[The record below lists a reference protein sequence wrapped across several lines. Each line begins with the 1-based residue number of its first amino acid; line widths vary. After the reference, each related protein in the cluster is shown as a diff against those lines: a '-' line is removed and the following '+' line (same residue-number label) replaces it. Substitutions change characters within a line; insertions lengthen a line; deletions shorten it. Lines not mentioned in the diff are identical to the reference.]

1 VASRKAAPGRGP
13 ARLACP
19 GAACYLSAILKKIAT
34 KEPIPDMKL
43 SITEKD
49 GVLLVGDLP
58 QKFDYTVCNE
68 ALRHITP
75 ALDGGPKKLVISF
88 TGVGFLDSCGIGTLI
103 TLRNRLMKE
112 KGAMALCDIG
122 ERLEN
127 ILKITDLRKVFA
139 LYGNADQAV
148 SALAGGQGS

>member
-1 VASRKAAPGRGP
+1 
-13 ARLACP
+13 
-19 GAACYLSAILKKIAT
+19 
-34 KEPIPDMKL
+34 MKL
-43 SITEKD
+43 SITEER
-49 GVLLVGDLP
+49 GVLVIGNLP
-58 QKFDYTVCNE
+58 EKFDYTVCND

-75 ALDGGPKKLVISF
+75 AMDDGPKKLVVSF
-88 TGVGFLDSCGIGTLI
+88 AGVSFLDSCGIGTLI

-139 LYGNADQAV
+139 LYANRDEAV
-148 SALAGGQGS
+148 SGLSDAERA